1 MMCSRRSNHNINI
14 LVPDI
19 SHLEIEFRN
28 SLTALY
34 ARLNERRTSIEALT
48 HDCSFSSCSAVDE
61 EALITE
67 QLPPLDEI
75 DRALTTWNEE
85 HRWLLSSD
93 TAGLLQAAGVENSKQ
108 QEMIELVKR
117 RFTYP
122 EKEAEKGREFAK
134 GNRKWLADRD
144 RT

>member
-1 MMCSRRSNHNINI
+1 MCSRQSNYTINI

-28 SLTALY
+28 SLTVLY
-34 ARLNERRTSIEALT
+34 VRLNACRTSIEALT
-48 HDCSFSSCSAVDE
+48 HDCLFSSCSAVGE
-61 EALITE
+61 EALMSE
-67 QLPPLDEI
+67 QLPLLDEI
-75 DRALTTWNEE
+75 DRALTMWNEE

-108 QEMIELVKR
+108 KEMREFVER
-117 RFTYP
+117 RFTYH
-122 EKEAEKGREFAK
+122 EKEAEKAREFAK
-134 GNRKWLADRD
+134 RNRKWLADRD